1 VQLVDDSGTNSKSL
15 YTDQLLSLGRNAG
28 LDQVGV
34 TSAAVL
40 HRAREAIHQR
50 IADDLHNQMQFTF
63 RNPERSTD
71 PTKTLPS
78 AHSVIVGAMSY
89 ASSFSDCADNSFT
102 QVPVRRDKLSARIA
116 RYVWSDYYAQLRR
129 SLGEIARQLVVDG
142 HRAVVLVDDNA
153 IVDREVAYQA
163 GIGWFGKNSN
173 LLIAGA
179 GSYFVL
185 GCVITSAEL
194 EFTNEVVEDG
204 CGSCRRCLDNCPTEA
219 IVSPG
224 VIDANKCLA
233 WLLQKPGVFDRN
245 YRIALGDRIYGCDDC
260 QEVCP
265 PTVRFERKN
274 DRSSLVNTL
283 KPAKIWASVAE
294 ILTSDDASLLREFG
308 AWYIADR
315 NPKWLRRNA
324 LIILGNIGDAS
335 DRTVVDLLHKYLHH
349 ADPLLRAHAV
359 WAAARLGLNHMIDET
374 DDDQLVQAELKSLP
388 SVK

>member
-1 VQLVDDSGTNSKSL
+1 
-15 YTDQLLSLGRNAG
+15 
-28 LDQVGV
+28 
-34 TSAAVL
+34 L
-40 HRAREAIHQR
+40 HRAREAIYQR
-50 IADDLHNQMQFTF
+50 IEQGLHNQMQFTF

-78 AHSVIVGAMSY
+78 ASSVIVGALSY
-89 ASSFSDCADNSFT
+89 SSSAVNTFAQTPEKEN
-102 QVPVRRDKLSARIA
+102 KLSARIA
-116 RYVWSDYYAQLRR
+116 RYVWSDYYAQLRQ
-129 SLGEIARQLVVDG
+129 SLGEIARQLVHDG

-173 LLIAGA
+173 LLISGA

-194 EFTNEVVEDG
+194 TLADKPVEDG

-219 IVSPG
+219 IVAPG
-224 VIDANKCLA
+224 VVDANKCLA
-233 WLLQKPGVFDRN
+233 WLLQKPGVFDQN
-245 YRIALGDRIYGCDDC
+245 YRVALGDRIYGCDDC

-265 PTVRFERKN
+265 PTVRFDRKTE
-274 DRSSLVNTL
+274 SSTPTIVRT
-283 KPAKIWASVAE
+283 PAKPWASVAA
-294 ILTSDDASLLREFG
+294 ILINDDESLLCEFG

-335 DRTVVDLLHKYLHH
+335 DSTVVELLDKYLHH
-349 ADPLLRAHAV
+349 ADPVLRAHAV
-359 WAAARLGLNHMIDET
+359 WAAARLGLNHLIDKT
-374 DDDQLVQAELKSLP
+374 DDDQLVQAELRSLP

>member
-1 VQLVDDSGTNSKSL
+1 VQLADDSDATSKSS
-15 YTDQLLSLGRNAG
+15 YTDQLLNLGRNAG

-40 HRAREAIHQR
+40 HRAREAIYQR
-50 IADDLHNQMQFTF
+50 ITQGLQNQMQFTF

-78 AHSVIVGAMSY
+78 AHSVIVGALSY
-89 ASSFSDCADNSFT
+89 SSSLAHTPEKENI
-102 QVPVRRDKLSARIA
+102 LSARIA
-116 RYVWSDYYAQLRR
+116 KYVWSDYYAQLRQ
-129 SLGEIARQLVVDG
+129 SLGEIARQLVLDG

-163 GIGWFGKNSN
+163 GMGWFGKNSN
-173 LLIAGA
+173 LLITGA

-194 EFTNEVVEDG
+194 TFADRPVEDG
-204 CGSCRRCLDNCPTEA
+204 CGSCQRCLDNCPTEA
-219 IVSPG
+219 IVAPG
-224 VIDANKCLA
+224 VIDANRCLA
-233 WLLQKPGVFDRN
+233 WLLQKPGVFDRD
-245 YRIALGDRIYGCDDC
+245 YRVALGDRIYGCDDC

-265 PTVRFERKN
+265 PTVRFERKIE
-274 DRSSLVNTL
+274 SSTL
-283 KPAKIWASVAE
+283 TIVRKPAKPWASVAA
-294 ILTSDDASLLREFG
+294 ILTNDDETLLSEFG

-335 DRTVVDLLHKYLHH
+335 DGAVVDLLNKYLHH
-349 ADPLLRAHAV
+349 TDSVLRAHAV
-359 WAAARLGLNHMIDET
+359 WAAARLGLNHLIDET
-374 DDDQLVQAELKSLP
+374 DDDQLVQAELQSLP

>member
-1 VQLVDDSGTNSKSL
+1 MQLADEPGSNSKSR
-15 YTDQLLSLGRNAG
+15 YTDQLLSLGRSAG

-40 HRAREAIHQR
+40 HRAREAIYQR
-50 IADDLHNQMQFTF
+50 IEQGLHNQMQFTF

-78 AHSVIVGAMSY
+78 ASSVIVGALSY
-89 ASSFSDCADNSFT
+89 SSSAVNTFVQAPEKEN
-102 QVPVRRDKLSARIA
+102 KLSARIA
-116 RYVWSDYYAQLRR
+116 RYVWSDYYAQLRQ
-129 SLGEIARQLVVDG
+129 SLGEIARQLVLDG
-142 HRAVVLVDDNA
+142 HRAVVLADDNA

-173 LLIAGA
+173 LLISGA

-185 GCVITSAEL
+185 GCVITTAEL
-194 EFTNEVVEDG
+194 IFADKQVEDG
-204 CGSCRRCLDNCPTEA
+204 CGSCKRCLDNCPTSA
-219 IVSPG
+219 IVAPG
-224 VIDANKCLA
+224 VVDANKCLA
-233 WLLQKPGVFDRN
+233 WLLQKPGIFDRE
-245 YRIALGDRIYGCDDC
+245 YRVALGDRIYGCDDC

-265 PTVRFERKN
+265 PTVRYERKIE
-274 DRSSLVNTL
+274 SSRMEILR
-283 KPAKIWASVAE
+283 KPAKQWASVAA
-294 ILTSDDASLLREFG
+294 ILTNDDDSLLREFG

-324 LIILGNIGDAS
+324 LIILGNIGDPS
-335 DRTVVDLLHKYLHH
+335 DAAVVGLLNKYLHH
-349 ADPLLRAHAV
+349 ADPVLRAHAV

-374 DDDQLVQAELKSLP
+374 DEDQIVQAELRSLP